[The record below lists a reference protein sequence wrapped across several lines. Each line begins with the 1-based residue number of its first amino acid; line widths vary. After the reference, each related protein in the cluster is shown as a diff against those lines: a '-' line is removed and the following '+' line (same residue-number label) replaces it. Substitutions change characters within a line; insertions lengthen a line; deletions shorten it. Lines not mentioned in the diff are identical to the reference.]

1 LYSGRNLVT
10 VRARV
15 GAVGSSTQ
23 LVVLADH
30 PKLQQ
35 LYAHRLR
42 EHGFRVD
49 VASSVE
55 EGVVAAIV
63 LRPRLII
70 AEWLLNSGHGMELVQ
85 RLRGVA
91 ATSSIPVLFL
101 TDDAVLPVTIHRS
114 GDGPVDFLTKPF
126 SFEQLL
132 QKVQRWI
139 AASPLNG
146 GHTEKPR
153 QAAGVAKAAVARSPL
168 AQKTE
173 AVIEEL
179 VDSGL
184 LRRPN
189 RAGNG
194 SP

>member
-1 LYSGRNLVT
+1 MT
-10 VRARV
+10 P
-15 GAVGSSTQ
+15 STQ

-70 AEWLLNSGHGMELVQ
+70 AEWLLNSGHGLELVQ
-85 RLRGVA
+85 RLRSVA
-91 ATSSIPVLFL
+91 ATSAIPVLFL
-101 TDDAVLPVTIHRS
+101 TDDAALPMTIHRS

-132 QKVQRWI
+132 QKIERWI
-139 AASPLNG
+139 TASPMNG
-146 GHTEKPR
+146 GHAENPR
-153 QAAGVAKAAVARSPL
+153 QAAGIANAAARSPL

>member
-1 LYSGRNLVT
+1 MIP
-10 VRARV
+10 
-15 GAVGSSTQ
+15 STQ

-42 EHGFRVD
+42 EHGLRVD

-70 AEWLLNSGHGMELVQ
+70 AEWLLTGGHGLELVQ
-85 RLRGVA
+85 RLRGIA
-91 ATSSIPVLFL
+91 ATSSIPILFL
-101 TDDAVLPVTIHRS
+101 TDDTALPVTVHRT
-114 GDGPVDFLTKPF
+114 GDGPVDSLTKPF

-132 QKVQRWI
+132 QKVERWL
-139 AASPLNG
+139 AAPPSDTG
-146 GHTEKPR
+146 
-153 QAAGVAKAAVARSPL
+153 QASSRRRTAVVAKAAARSPL

-179 VDSGL
+179 VESGL
-184 LRRPN
+184 LRR
-189 RAGNG
+189 RERTGAGG
-194 SP
+194 AE